1 MDPGRFT
8 GAGEGGHRLAVD
20 RDMRAIQSALF
31 SLSLLACAIDTPP
44 DEAVVEVPEVPD
56 QPIAYV
62 AQTGFIEHAD
72 AVPGSYI
79 VILKDT
85 RAPLDVTID
94 RVAEVGR
101 ATVGNRYTHGVRG
114 FAATMTADDARA
126 LASDPDVA
134 YVEANQRMYGD
145 ASVTN
150 NATWGIDRIDQAN
163 LPLDTRY
170 YGLADGSTVTAY
182 VVDTGIRGTH
192 TEFTGRLLPGFAGV
206 ADGQGTNDCNGHGT
220 HVGGTIGG
228 AVLGVAKKV
237 NVVPVRT
244 LGCENSGTLDAFLAG
259 VDWVIANKQPRS
271 VANMSVAFNPPNT
284 TVDNKVRALIN
295 AGVTVIVSAGNRT
308 TDACTQSPARVP
320 EAITVAAI
328 DKADA
333 RAAFSNYGT
342 CVDLFAPGV
351 DILSASYTGDT
362 LARLISGTSQATPH
376 VAGVAALYL
385 STHPTATPAQIAA
398 ALISGTVPN
407 KVTDI
412 QGSPN
417 RLLSVKVVDTT
428 APVVSITAPSSG
440 ANVDASFT
448 VTGSATDVNLRR
460 VGLKID
466 GVEVA
471 TAPAAGAFELAATGL
486 APGPHVVEIVATD
499 LADLATVQSISVMVK
514 STGGTPNDPSD
525 PSDPNEPT
533 QTAGGC
539 STTGGGA
546 PGALGILLALV
557 VCTCNRR
564 RHRRTL

>member
-1 MDPGRFT
+1 LLFSGT
-8 GAGEGGHRLAVD
+8 
-20 RDMRAIQSALF
+20 MRAIQPALLSF
-31 SLSLLACAIDTPP
+31 SLLACADVDTPTEP
-44 DEAVVEVPEVPD
+44 EAVPEVAPA
-56 QPIAYV
+56 PIAYV
-62 AQTGFIEHAD
+62 AQSGFIDHAD

-79 VILKDT
+79 VVLRDT

-94 RVAEVGR
+94 RLAAAGR
-101 ATVGNRYTHGVRG
+101 ATVGNRYVHGVRG
-114 FAATMTADDARA
+114 FAATMTSDDARA
-126 LASDPDVA
+126 LAFDPEVA

-150 NATWGIDRIDQAN
+150 NATWGIDRIDQTS
-163 LPLDTRY
+163 LPLDTKY

-182 VVDTGIRGTH
+182 VVDTGIRATH
-192 TEFTGRLLPGFAGV
+192 SEFTGRLLPGFAGV

-228 AVLGVAKKV
+228 TVLGVAKKV

-244 LGCENSGTLDAFLAG
+244 LGCDNSGTLDAFLAG

-295 AGVTVIVSAGNRT
+295 AGVTVMVSAGNRT

-351 DILSASYTGDT
+351 EILSASYTGDN

-376 VAGVAALYL
+376 VTGVAALYL
-385 STHPTATPAQIAA
+385 STHPTATPAQVAA
-398 ALISGTVPN
+398 AIIAGTVPN
-407 KVTDI
+407 KVTDF
-412 QGSPN
+412 QGAPN
-417 RLLSVKVVDTT
+417 RLLSVKVADTT
-428 APVVSITAPSSG
+428 APVVAITAPSSG
-440 ANVDASFT
+440 ASVDTSFT

-471 TAPAAGAFELAATGL
+471 TAPAAGNFELAAVGVT
-486 APGPHVVEIVATD
+486 PGSHVVEIVATD
-499 LADLATVQSISVMVK
+499 LADLTTVQSVTVMVK
-514 STGGTPNDPSD
+514 GAGDPAD
-525 PSDPNEPT
+525 PSDPNDPDAPA
-533 QTAGGC
+533 QADGGC

-546 PGALGILLALV
+546 GALGILLALV

-564 RHRRTL
+564 RHRRTV

>member
-1 MDPGRFT
+1 
-8 GAGEGGHRLAVD
+8 
-20 RDMRAIQSALF
+20 MRAIQPALF

-44 DEAVVEVPEVPD
+44 EEDVPEVPEVPD
-56 QPIAYV
+56 PIAYV
-62 AQTGFIEHAD
+62 AQAGFIDHAD

-79 VILKDT
+79 VVLKNT

-94 RVAEVGR
+94 RVAAAGR
-101 ATVGNRYTHGVRG
+101 ATVGNRYQHGVRG
-114 FAATMTADDARA
+114 FAATMSAEDARA
-126 LASDPDVA
+126 LAFDPDVA

-145 ASVTN
+145 ATVQN
-150 NATWGIDRIDQAN
+150 NATWGIDRIDQTS
-163 LPLDTRY
+163 LPLDTKY

-182 VVDTGIRGTH
+182 VVDTGIRATH
-192 TEFTGRLLPGFAGV
+192 TEFTGRLLAGFAGV

-228 AVLGVAKKV
+228 TVLGVAKKV
-237 NVVPVRT
+237 NIVPVRT
-244 LGCENSGTLDAFLAG
+244 LGCDNGGTLDAFLAG
-259 VDWVIANKQPRS
+259 VDWVIANKQPRA

-295 AGVTVIVSAGNRT
+295 AGVTVVVSAGNRT

-333 RAAFSNYGT
+333 RATFSNYGT

-351 DILSASYTGDT
+351 EIYSASFNGDT
-362 LARLISGTSQATPH
+362 LARLLSGTSQATPH
-376 VAGVAALYL
+376 VTGVAALYL
-385 STHPTATPAQIAA
+385 STHPTATPAQVAA
-398 ALISGTVPN
+398 AILSGTVPN

-412 QGSPN
+412 LGAPN
-417 RLLSVKVVDTT
+417 RLLSVKVADTT
-428 APVVSITAPSSG
+428 APVVSITAPAAG
-440 ANVDASFT
+440 ATVDASFT
-448 VTGSATDVNLRR
+448 VTGSATDTNLRR
-460 VGLKID
+460 VGLRID

-471 TAPAAGAFELAATGL
+471 TAPAAGSFELAATGV

-499 LADLATVQSISVMVK
+499 LADLTTTQTVSVMVK
-514 STGGTPNDPSD
+514 SGTPSDP
-525 PSDPNEPT
+525 PSDPNDPDAPAEA
-533 QTAGGC
+533 AGGC
-539 STTGGGA
+539 SATGGGA
-546 PGALGILLALV
+546 PGALGILLALA